1 MKRSQVNVSSNL
13 QLSADSDDDEEEEEM
28 PKAAVEKPSPA
39 PDTVKKNSIKSR
51 IFGPMLSKGREGGK
65 GKGKGKGGNNGGITV
80 VYKEEEDT
88 NVARDKPG
96 SPQLTSP
103 ARASPSRPRP
113 SPSTRPRASP
123 ALRDLKDSRESSSRS
138 SPVTRDSRE
147 LNGVKEHNNRDHRVS
162 GAARRDSRDVDS
174 KSSPAVEREKVPV
187 MSDSRV
193 NRENSLN
200 FGNRLAADLDVSPS
214 EDEEDEEP
222 MPSKAAANSEPSS
235 NLPVNPA
242 SSRFSNNSLP
252 PSRLSPAVGSSP
264 ASLKRRPSLII
275 GIQFDRLG
283 KTLAQFQNRLGR
295 LQQAARLTRKPSN
308 KECWITSGDER
319 SSGKSGSGG
328 GKGATPSTSS
338 NGNNRKKRKGS

>member
-103 ARASPSRPRP
+103 ARASPSRPR
-113 SPSTRPRASP
+113 ASP
-123 ALRDLKDSRESSSRS
+123 ALKDSRESSSRS

-147 LNGVKEHNNRDHRVS
+147 LNGVKDHTRDHRAG

-187 MSDSRV
+187 MRDSRV
-193 NRENSLN
+193 NRE
-200 FGNRLAADLDVSPS
+200 
-214 EDEEDEEP
+214 
-222 MPSKAAANSEPSS
+222 
-235 NLPVNPA
+235 
-242 SSRFSNNSLP
+242 
-252 PSRLSPAVGSSP
+252 
-264 ASLKRRPSLII
+264 
-275 GIQFDRLG
+275 
-283 KTLAQFQNRLGR
+283 
-295 LQQAARLTRKPSN
+295 
-308 KECWITSGDER
+308 
-319 SSGKSGSGG
+319 
-328 GKGATPSTSS
+328 
-338 NGNNRKKRKGS
+338 